1 MNIKAI
7 FNVVGLLLVL
17 LSGLLLAPLALSL
30 YYQTPALP
38 NYMSG
43 LQAFSYT
50 LAAS

>member
-7 FNVVGLLLVL
+7 FNVVGILLVL
-17 LSGLLLAPLALSL
+17 LSGLLLIPLALSL

-43 LQAFSYT
+43 LCAR
-50 LAAS
+50 A